1 MHIIKKHGGKRLPKR
16 DKWEPTQ
23 YEFPDD
29 RAAARATWEIHGE
42 TGRECA
48 SNGNIL
54 TMCT

>member
-54 TMCT
+54 TMYT